1 MNTSLLTLTVLAT
14 AQLTANRF
22 CTAGGALPTLK
33 GNTLGVCRAGAAIGE
48 LSPVDVVGTTM
59 VEASASISAGAALN
73 ATAAG
78 LAVTHTDGVIV
89 ARALTGGGANEL
101 IEVLLIAN

>member
-1 MNTSLLTLTVLAT
+1 MNTSLLTLSVLAT
-14 AQLTANRF
+14 AALTANRF
-22 CTAGGALPTLK
+22 CTAVGALPANK
-33 GNTLGVCRAGAAIGE
+33 GNTLGVCRAGAEIGE
-48 LSPVDVVGTTM
+48 LSPVDVVGTAM

-73 ATAAG
+73 TTAAG

-89 ARALTGGGANEL
+89 GRALTGGAANEL